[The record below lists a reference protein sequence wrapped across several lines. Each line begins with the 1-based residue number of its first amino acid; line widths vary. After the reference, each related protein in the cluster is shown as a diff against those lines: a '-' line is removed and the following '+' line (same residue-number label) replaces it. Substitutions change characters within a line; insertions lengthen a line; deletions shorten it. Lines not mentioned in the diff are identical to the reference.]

1 MVNRRLMS
9 LAGREA
15 LTISPYPIARGPRKA
30 DMTDDRTARPLS
42 DEIIAGVPRETE
54 RRMGERRVGDRREA
68 PDIVDADF
76 VTVASYHADR
86 PGPAGGQPET
96 PRKDASPGIDI
107 LKRSGGERPAQRG
120 GPLFWAFGLCLVL
133 AAFWVSGGHALVLR
147 QQAGGPEAVSQPSAR
162 NALRI
167 TGVTSRLE
175 QSGGR
180 FFLLVD
186 GEVANDGVTGA
197 ILPGLEIRVAGKDGR
212 ITRYFLGTSETTLEP
227 GRRFSF
233 SSRLEA
239 PKDGVETV
247 TVDFRKEG

>member
-1 MVNRRLMS
+1 
-9 LAGREA
+9 
-15 LTISPYPIARGPRKA
+15 
-30 DMTDDRTARPLS
+30 MTDDRTARPLS
-42 DEIIAGVPRETE
+42 GEIIAGVPRETE

-76 VTVASYHADR
+76 VTVASGPPDR
-86 PGPAGGQPET
+86 TGPAGGQPET
-96 PRKDASPGIDI
+96 PRKEPSPGIDI
-107 LKRSGGERPAQRG
+107 LKGGGERATQRG

-147 QQAGGPEAVSQPSAR
+147 QQAGSPDAVSQPSAR

-167 TGVTSRLE
+167 TGVTSRIE
-175 QSGGR
+175 QAGGR

-186 GEVANDGVTGA
+186 GEVANDGATGA

-212 ITRYFLGTSETTLEP
+212 TTRYFLGTSETPLEP
-227 GRRFSF
+227 GRRFTF